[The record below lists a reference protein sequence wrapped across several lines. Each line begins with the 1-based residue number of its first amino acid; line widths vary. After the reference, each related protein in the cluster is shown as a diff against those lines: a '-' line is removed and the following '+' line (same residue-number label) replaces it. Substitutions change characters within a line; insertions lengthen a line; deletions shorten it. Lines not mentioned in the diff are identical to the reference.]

1 MNNKKHIKQ
10 LIAIGLCA
18 TFGLTG
24 VLFADSNHHQAY
36 ANPSAQITSS
46 SKADQIIKSGSRFMG
61 VPYTFGA
68 RSGDTNTFDCSSFT
82 QYLFKQI
89 GIDLPR
95 SSIEQSHVG
104 QKVSKSDLQVGDL
117 VFFSTT
123 DRNGHGNV
131 NHVAIY
137 AGNGRILH
145 TYGSPG
151 VTFSDLDAPTWK
163 DGYVGARRVL

>member
-1 MNNKKHIKQ
+1 MNNKKIIRQ
-10 LIAIGLCA
+10 LITIGLCA
-18 TFGLTG
+18 TFGFTG
-24 VLFADSNHHQAY
+24 LLIVDSNHPTY
-36 ANPSAQITSS
+36 ASS
-46 SKADQIIKSGSRFMG
+46 SSHVSSSAKANQIIKIGSQFIG

-68 RSGDTNTFDCSSFT
+68 RSGNTHTFDCSSFT
-82 QYLFKQI
+82 QYVYGQV

-95 SSIEQSHVG
+95 LSIEQSHVG
-104 QKVSKSDLQVGDL
+104 QKVAKSDLQVGDL

-145 TYGSPG
+145 TYGHPG
-151 VTFSDLDAPTWK
+151 VTYSNLDAPTWK
-163 DGYVGARRVL
+163 KGYVGARRVL